1 MKGKQMATV
10 STEFE
15 TYEITNSCTCE
26 NYDEDTD
33 TYSPSNNCWGCY
45 EDELSNLWFEIIKPW
60 ADANGFDEDTELI
73 ARGTG
78 MTWQRLSGYA
88 RTTPKTIVDTL
99 SLNGDWTLQFTLS
112 NGAQTLTAIRYS
124 HDEPTGTGAI
134 GFEVAP
140 DEDEDESF

>member
-1 MKGKQMATV
+1 METV
-10 STEFE
+10 STAFE
-15 TYEITNSCTCE
+15 TYEITNNCVCE
-26 NYDEDTD
+26 DYDEETE
-33 TYSPSNNCWGCY
+33 TYSPSNECFGCY
-45 EDELSNLWFEIIKPW
+45 EDALANLTYEVIKPW
-60 ADANGFDEDTELI
+60 VSANGIDEDTELV

-112 NGAQTLTAIRYS
+112 NGAKTLTAIRYS

-134 GFEVAP
+134 TFEVAP
-140 DEDEDESF
+140 DEDEDELF